1 MRHLRCICFVRPS
14 PDSIQYLVDEFR
26 DPKYGEYA
34 ICEDTKYSEKLAL
47 SSNIV
52 LQTLATSSANLP
64 WRD

>member
-14 PDSIQYLVDEFR
+14 PNSIQHLSDEFR

-34 ICEDTKYSEKLAL
+34 ICEGENTQ
-47 SSNIV
+47 SNSLESNNV
-52 LQTLATSSANLP
+52 PQTLATLSVNLL